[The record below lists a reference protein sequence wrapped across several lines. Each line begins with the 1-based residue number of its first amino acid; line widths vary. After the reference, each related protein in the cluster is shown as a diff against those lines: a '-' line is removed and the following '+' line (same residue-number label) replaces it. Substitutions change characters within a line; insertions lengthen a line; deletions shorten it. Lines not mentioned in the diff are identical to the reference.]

1 MCVEL
6 QLLVQPQ
13 VHDSQVKLTWDNAGP
28 CVCVCDRQGLLQA
41 ALNLV
46 LNGIDAVE
54 ETETPGLVHVRS
66 TCDERWVFVSVED
79 NGPGVPDDLR
89 ERIFDPFMSTKPV
102 GKGTGL
108 GLSVSRQ
115 LIRAGGGELSLMD
128 ESGSLGGALF
138 QIRLPKQPLECG
150 CDDQ

>member
-1 MCVEL
+1 
-6 QLLVQPQ
+6 
-13 VHDSQVKLTWDNAGP
+13 
-28 CVCVCDRQGLLQA
+28 VCDRHGLLQA
-41 ALNLV
+41 GLNLV
-46 LNGIDAVE
+46 LNSIDAVE
-54 ETETPGLVHVRS
+54 EAGISGLVHVRS
-66 TCDERWVFVSVED
+66 YCDDRWVFVSVED
-79 NGPGVPDDLR
+79 NGPGVPDNLR

-115 LIRAGGGELSLMD
+115 LIRSGGGELSLMD

-138 QIRLPKQPLECG
+138 VIRLPKPSLERV